1 MLNRNADVFSKHK
14 ADIGCCN
21 FVEHEIEIEEG
32 SVPHREGA
40 RRMTP
45 NKSEAC
51 RKEIEMLMEY
61 DMIEP
66 SKSPWA
72 CGVVMAKRK
81 GGQLRFCCHFR
92 YLNAVTIK
100 DAYPIPRIDES
111 LSKLG
116 DAKFFTTLDL
126 GSAFWQVP
134 LRKQDREKTG
144 FACEVGL
151 FQWKRMP
158 FGLCNAMA
166 TFQRLMAQ
174 ALTSVT
180 QKYGNLIMCYV
191 DDVVI
196 ATPTLED
203 HIERLEEVFSCMKQA
218 GLKCKPS
225 KCEILRDS
233 IKYLGRLVDK
243 HGVRPDPEAVEA
255 VLTWKAPKTDTQL
268 MSFLRLAN
276 YYREFI
282 KGYADKIYPMQ
293 RLMRNKGKKFT
304 WTDEAQVSFE
314 NIKRELFERP
324 VLGMPTEKEMFVLD
338 TDASVV
344 AISGILH
351 QEQEWNGRTVLRPIA
366 YGSKVLSD
374 PEMKY
379 GAPKAEMFAVIT
391 FVEKYRAYLGS
402 APFKLRVDNRALAW
416 LKTYSMDQSYIG
428 RWIVRLDGYH
438 MIIEHRTRDK
448 HQNADSLSKKTEFYE
463 RLEEKQANQSEIKD
477 GFSFLDKETYDKL
490 PLTRWLDKS
499 GHPIPGHPNLPVE
512 TAAEIKLLARDE
524 PVPLD
529 LLIRSNLVQQELTRL
544 GINSMA
550 LLNRTV
556 NVAPDV
562 MGKLR
567 DLLDREVDRHDREW
581 METMQRLTVTERTE
595 KRPVPIRSRGVER
608 DCRSI
613 VNQLVSSMPKEVLLR
628 TSFTEYGTLNQ
639 NQTTEEVRIRSK
651 SSFTRRVHFTDAKEE
666 YEPSPDCSSV
676 DETMSGESDTFEP
689 VKDDSSEESDTF
701 EPVQD
706 DLSGERLTRPPR
718 GRIFSGESGS
728 KRPMDRFLSGESRNI
743 SDNLEYDVQESVDSS
758 VDSRPQSWDKTSET
772 TSNSDMSEIAI
783 HSLLVDWKQRGLDR
797 ETHQDPDRD
806 RYTSDEEG
814 TVVDNAADELEL
826 IAVSKRP
833 TRLLPHGTV
842 VRTSLEPSVQE
853 ATPLK
858 KIWCVSETMWTRQC
872 PGSLIPS
879 SQSRTTRLGIN
890 SMALLNRTVNV
901 APDVMGKLRDLLDRE
916 VDRHDREWMETMQR
930 LTVTERT
937 EKRPVSIRSRGVE
950 RDCRSIVNQLVSSM
964 PKEVLL
970 RTSFTEYGTLNQNQ
984 TTEEVRIR
992 SKSSFTR
999 RVHFTDAKE
1008 EYEPSP
1014 DCSSVDET
1022 MSGESD
1028 TFEPVKDDSS
1038 EESDTFEPVQDDL
1051 SGERLTRPPRGRILS
1066 GESGSKRPMDR
1077 FLSGES
1083 RNISDNLEYDVQE
1096 SVDSSVDS
1104 RPQSWDK
1111 TSETTSNSDM
1121 SEIAI
1126 HSLLVDWKQRGLDR
1140 ETHQDPD
1147 RDRYTSDEEGTV
1159 VDNAADELE
1168 LIAVSKRPTRLL
1180 PHGTVV
1186 RTNLEPSVQEAT
1198 PLKKIWCVKL
1208 MDDAHAPEIMSG
1220 QRNVVKTYL
1229 KARYRLSDLL
1239 RAQRNDRMTSS
1250 LKRWIE
1256 NGAPDK
1262 GDLEEDSYKIL
1273 KQFYL
1278 KRNDLVYLN
1287 KDGIVACKRKEE
1299 DKVLYKYNSIVLPQ
1313 LYQTELLFRSHDQMG
1328 HQGVDK
1334 VYNRIQKRFEWP
1346 GLKKACEK
1354 WIAAC
1359 LSCQQAKDPRKLRFP
1374 LQSIES
1380 SGFNEVVQIDHQKI
1394 CMTATGY
1401 NQVLVMI
1408 DHFTKYAEA
1417 APCMTASAEETCDHL
1432 INVWIARHVE
1442 RQLVSMLR
1450 VYCPRYM
1457 DDWDKHLPQ
1466 VMGAYNSTEH
1476 STTGISPHMML
1487 TGHEKTLPLRFFYPQ
1502 YEGKRT
1508 APQTYV
1514 RDVIRRQQDLNDLC
1528 RRNTQQAQIRQKR
1541 RFDKR
1546 TADAKAYSVGDYVWV
1561 FQEVV
1566 PPKGTKKLLK
1576 KWRGPFQITEVHQGG
1591 RFYRLCTGRAAHYE
1605 NIKPHNASSEDW
1617 CIPADMQ
1624 EGDYLKVDRACEV
1637 NERGTRDKNDGNEV
1651 VDDCDLPLDLELT
1664 ERVEVDDETLPY
1676 AKEDWDCPEQTE
1688 IDKGI
1693 QPDFPLTME
1702 TRQSKRGKTR
1712 RNTIRTAR
1720 TSL

>member
-1 MLNRNADVFSKHK
+1 
-14 ADIGCCN
+14 
-21 FVEHEIEIEEG
+21 
-32 SVPHREGA
+32 
-40 RRMTP
+40 
-45 NKSEAC
+45 
-51 RKEIEMLMEY
+51 
-61 DMIEP
+61 MIEP

-72 CGVVMAKRK
+72 CGVVMAKKK
-81 GGQLRFCCHFR
+81 GGQLRFCCDFR

-144 FACEVGL
+144 FECELGL

-158 FGLCNAMA
+158 FGLCNATA

-180 QKYGNLIMCYV
+180 KKYGNLIMCYV

-268 MSFLRLAN
+268 MSFLGFAN

-314 NIKRELFERP
+314 NIKRELCEAP
-324 VLGMPTEKEMFVLD
+324 VLGMPTEKGMFVLD

-351 QEQEWNGRTVLRPIA
+351 QQQEWNGRTVLRPIA

-374 PEMKY
+374 TEMKY

-463 RLEEKQANQSEIKD
+463 RLEDKQANQSEIKD
-477 GFSFLDKETYDKL
+477 GFSFLGKETYDKL

-499 GHPIPGHPNLPVE
+499 GHPIPGHPDLPVE
-512 TAAEIKLLARDE
+512 TAAEIKLLARGE

-529 LLIRSNLVQQELTRL
+529 LLVRFNLVQQEL
-544 GINSMA
+544 
-550 LLNRTV
+550 
-556 NVAPDV
+556 
-562 MGKLR
+562 
-567 DLLDREVDRHDREW
+567 
-581 METMQRLTVTERTE
+581 
-595 KRPVPIRSRGVER
+595 
-608 DCRSI
+608 
-613 VNQLVSSMPKEVLLR
+613 
-628 TSFTEYGTLNQ
+628 
-639 NQTTEEVRIRSK
+639 
-651 SSFTRRVHFTDAKEE
+651 
-666 YEPSPDCSSV
+666 
-676 DETMSGESDTFEP
+676 
-689 VKDDSSEESDTF
+689 
-701 EPVQD
+701 
-706 DLSGERLTRPPR
+706 
-718 GRIFSGESGS
+718 
-728 KRPMDRFLSGESRNI
+728 
-743 SDNLEYDVQESVDSS
+743 
-758 VDSRPQSWDKTSET
+758 
-772 TSNSDMSEIAI
+772 
-783 HSLLVDWKQRGLDR
+783 
-797 ETHQDPDRD
+797 
-806 RYTSDEEG
+806 
-814 TVVDNAADELEL
+814 
-826 IAVSKRP
+826 
-833 TRLLPHGTV
+833 
-842 VRTSLEPSVQE
+842 
-853 ATPLK
+853 
-858 KIWCVSETMWTRQC
+858 
-872 PGSLIPS
+872 
-879 SQSRTTRLGIN
+879 TRLGIN

-999 RVHFTDAKE
+999 RVHFTDAKK

-1051 SGERLTRPPRGRILS
+1051 SGERLTRPPRDRI
-1066 GESGSKRPMDR
+1066 
-1077 FLSGES
+1077 LSGES
-1083 RNISDNLEYDVQE
+1083 RNISDNLEYDVEE

-1104 RPQSWDK
+1104 RPQSWDN

-1126 HSLLVDWKQRGLDR
+1126 HSLLVDWKQRGLGR

-1147 RDRYTSDEEGTV
+1147 RDRYTPDEEGTV

-1220 QRNVVKTYL
+1220 QMNVVKTYL

-1278 KRNDLVYLN
+1278 KRKRLV
-1287 KDGIVACKRKEE
+1287 V
-1299 DKVLYKYNSIVLPQ
+1299 
-1313 LYQTELLFRSHDQMG
+1313 
-1328 HQGVDK
+1328 
-1334 VYNRIQKRFEWP
+1334 
-1346 GLKKACEK
+1346 
-1354 WIAAC
+1354 
-1359 LSCQQAKDPRKLRFP
+1359 
-1374 LQSIES
+1374 IE
-1380 SGFNEVVQIDHQKI
+1380 
-1394 CMTATGY
+1394 
-1401 NQVLVMI
+1401 
-1408 DHFTKYAEA
+1408 
-1417 APCMTASAEETCDHL
+1417 
-1432 INVWIARHVE
+1432 
-1442 RQLVSMLR
+1442 
-1450 VYCPRYM
+1450 
-1457 DDWDKHLPQ
+1457 
-1466 VMGAYNSTEH
+1466 
-1476 STTGISPHMML
+1476 
-1487 TGHEKTLPLRFFYPQ
+1487 
-1502 YEGKRT
+1502 
-1508 APQTYV
+1508 
-1514 RDVIRRQQDLNDLC
+1514 
-1528 RRNTQQAQIRQKR
+1528 
-1541 RFDKR
+1541 
-1546 TADAKAYSVGDYVWV
+1546 
-1561 FQEVV
+1561 
-1566 PPKGTKKLLK
+1566 
-1576 KWRGPFQITEVHQGG
+1576 
-1591 RFYRLCTGRAAHYE
+1591 
-1605 NIKPHNASSEDW
+1605 
-1617 CIPADMQ
+1617 
-1624 EGDYLKVDRACEV
+1624 
-1637 NERGTRDKNDGNEV
+1637 
-1651 VDDCDLPLDLELT
+1651 
-1664 ERVEVDDETLPY
+1664 
-1676 AKEDWDCPEQTE
+1676 
-1688 IDKGI
+1688 
-1693 QPDFPLTME
+1693 
-1702 TRQSKRGKTR
+1702 
-1712 RNTIRTAR
+1712 
-1720 TSL
+1720 